1 MEKRLCENP
10 LFLEGSNIGSGE
22 AWEIAKQLCSVKPN
36 ILWKIFGTTNLEHIM
51 KNYKPQEVF
60 VRLEAYKT
68 PNVGDIVCSKITGAK
83 GLVLLVND
91 GQHQCYVL
99 FKDGSAGKYPVSEVY
114 KTNNSVNVNDIK
126 ELLNKIQ

>member
-1 MEKRLCENP
+1 MGKRLCENP
-10 LFLEGSNIGSGE
+10 LFLEGCNIGSGE

-36 ILWKIFGTTNLEHIM
+36 ILHKIFGTTNLGFIM

-60 VRLEAYKT
+60 IRLEAYKT
-68 PNVGDIVCSKITGAK
+68 PDVGDIVCSTITGAK

-91 GQHQCYVL
+91 NQHQCYVL
-99 FKDGSAGKYPVSEVY
+99 FKDGSARKVSVSEIY
-114 KTNNSVNVNDIK
+114 KTDNSVDVNDIK